1 MMMGMGGNLEVKGE
15 EDLMLSFSPSCKLTF
30 SMKLSAFKGH
40 TVFSLS
46 LCLAAVDWKMWV
58 FLFRNNF

>member
-1 MMMGMGGNLEVKGE
+1 MMMDMGGNLEVKGE
-15 EDLMLSFSPSCKLTF
+15 EDLMLSLAPSCKLTF

-46 LCLAAVDWKMWV
+46 LSLTVVDCKMWI
-58 FLFRNNF
+58 FLFWNNF